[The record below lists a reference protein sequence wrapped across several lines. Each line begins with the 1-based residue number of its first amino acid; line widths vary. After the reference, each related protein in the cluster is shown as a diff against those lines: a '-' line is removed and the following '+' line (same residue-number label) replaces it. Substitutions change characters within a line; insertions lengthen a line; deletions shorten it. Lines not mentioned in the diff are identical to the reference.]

1 MVSGSL
7 ALLYFLLGFLMG
19 RQGSGPDR
27 GQSPVEWGDFPSVCP
42 SVRPSVR
49 SPLWAIQPGLR
60 PSQPSLKPETWLAGW
75 LGLRPGW
82 LGLRPGWLGL
92 RPGWLGLRPGWM
104 AQRGERTDGWTYIR
118 KISPF
123 YRTSSPIGAAAQK
136 KVAESKT

>member
-7 ALLYFLLGFLMG
+7 ALLYFLLGFHRG

-27 GQSPVEWGDFPSVCP
+27 GRSPVEWGDFPSVRLSVHP
-42 SVRPSVR
+42 SVRPF
-49 SPLWAIQPGLR
+49 PPQPGLR

-92 RPGWLGLRPGWM
+92 RSGWLGLRPGWI
-104 AQRGERTDGWTYIR
+104 AQRGGRTD
-118 KISPF
+118 
-123 YRTSSPIGAAAQK
+123 
-136 KVAESKT
+136 